1 MDHLIL
7 EDVELELSEPMRCRR
22 LQFGIIPPKIETDEA
37 EREYIDKFKR
47 LLDYLGKLRETDEAS
62 KDLNVSIITRKDGER
77 PDPSKT
83 VLSVRRGTTEEMRK
97 FKVRLRRGK
106 QDLYEWVEV
115 GLDSVFDTSRSYR
128 IMFNWLVARTSKVE
142 TQVQLVQRRCV
153 QYGLELVSFPQT
165 CISKDLFLN
174 PVSLPCKLKACFY
187 LYSILPLVLTSPP
200 LCFHS

>member
-7 EDVELELSEPMRCRR
+7 EDVDLELSESMRCRR
-22 LQFGIIPPKIETDEA
+22 LQFGIIPPKIEDDEA
-37 EREYIDKFKR
+37 EQEYVDRFQR
-47 LLDYLGKLRETDEAS
+47 LLDYLGKLRERDEAS
-62 KDLNVSIITRKDGER
+62 KDLNVTTITRKDGDR

-83 VLSVRRGTTEEMRK
+83 VLSLRRGTTEEMRK

-106 QDLYEWVEV
+106 EDLYEWVEV

-142 TQVQLVQRRCV
+142 AQVQLVQRRCV

-174 PVSLPCKLKACFY
+174 PVSRPCKTVSL
-187 LYSILPLVLTSPP
+187 
-200 LCFHS
+200 